1 MKYLWRADEKHDD
14 GGIEDLQK
22 AKWYVEQELSRRMK

>member
-1 MKYLWRADEKHDD
+1 MK

-22 AKWYVEQELSRRMK
+22 AKWYLERMINLEKNT